1 MWGLYMDMEEIE
13 EFDKLKTQVLK
24 YVLYKKRSESEV
36 REKFSKN
43 TGNILDNVIE
53 YLKENDYIDD
63 TVYIEKSVNEF
74 MRLKNMSIRE
84 IQYKLLAKGINKDV
98 IDDYIY
104 NNKEELLEYEL
115 KSAKQI
121 MIKKEIVMDKDKIID
136 YLRKKGYMQETIK
149 IISIEE
155 N

>member
-1 MWGLYMDMEEIE
+1 MDNMEELE

-24 YVLYKKRSESEV
+24 YVLYKKRSEAEV

-43 TGNILDNVIE
+43 TGNMLDNVIE
-53 YLKENDYIDD
+53 YLKENEYIDD
-63 TVYIEKSVNEF
+63 VSYIEKAINEF
-74 MRLKNMSIRE
+74 MRLKNMSIKE
-84 IQYKLLAKGINKDV
+84 IQYKLLSKGISKDD
-98 IDDYIY
+98 ISNYIY

-115 KSAKQI
+115 NSAKQI
-121 MIKKEIVMDKDKIID
+121 MIKKETIMEKEKIIE

-149 IISIEE
+149 IISLED